1 MTRGAARAPSPDAL
15 PAGGAGEPSP
25 GALSARDA
33 RAPSPGADT
42 RSPAPTHALGAL
54 PAPGAADPLAPRM
67 RWWGWGADR
76 DAAPLPAAAEAMLRA
91 EIGWTPR
98 ATRAVALQDVA
109 LPRPALAP
117 AVRAEL
123 VTIVGA
129 GHVRDDRLTRV
140 AHAVGR
146 SLTDLLHIRA
156 GDGSTAPD
164 VVVFP
169 ADHDE
174 VARVLAACA
183 RAGVAVVPFGGGTS
197 VVGGV
202 ETVHEGFAGAI
213 ALNLARLDRVV
224 DVDERSLL
232 ATLGAGLTGPRA
244 EAALAVR
251 GLTLGHFPQSFEF
264 ATIGGFVATR
274 SAGQA
279 STGYGRID
287 ALVRG
292 LRMATPA
299 GELSVAPGPASAAG
313 PALRELLVGSEG
325 TLGVITQATLRVHR
339 APAAT
344 RTEAWALPS
353 FAAGCEAFRA
363 LEQAGAAGTI
373 MRLSDEDETRMT
385 LGLAGDRW
393 GRPYLRLRGQRTPCL
408 AIVAHEGSARHVRL
422 RSLRAMRTL
431 RRAGAVYLGA
441 RAGEAWRRGR
451 FAAPY
456 LRDALLYRG
465 VLVETLET
473 ATTWSSLAALHTAV
487 RAALHEALRSQGTP
501 PLVACHVSH
510 LYPTG
515 ASLYFTTIARQAPG
529 RELEQWRAAKAAA
542 SDAIAAHGA
551 TITHHHAV
559 GRDHAPWLH
568 HETGA
573 LGLEVLRALKATVDP
588 VGIMNPGKL
597 LPPT

>member
-1 MTRGAARAPSPDAL
+1 MC
-15 PAGGAGEPSP
+15 
-25 GALSARDA
+25 
-33 RAPSPGADT
+33 
-42 RSPAPTHALGAL
+42 
-54 PAPGAADPLAPRM
+54 
-67 RWWGWGADR
+67 WWGWGVDR
-76 DAAPLPAAAEAMLRA
+76 DPTPLPPATEALLRA

-98 ATRAVALQDVA
+98 ATPRVALETVA
-109 LPRPALAP
+109 LAASSLEP
-117 AVRAEL
+117 AVRVEL
-123 VTIVGA
+123 EAIVGVD
-129 GHVRDDRLTRV
+129 HVRDDRLVRV

-146 SLTDLLHIRA
+146 SLTDLLRIRA

-164 VVVFP
+164 AVVFP

-174 VARVLAACA
+174 VARVLASCA

-202 ETVHEGFAGAI
+202 ETVRDGFAGAI
-213 ALNLARLDRVV
+213 TLDLARLDHIV

-232 ATLGAGLTGPRA
+232 ATLGAGMTGPQA

-299 GELSVAPGPASAAG
+299 GELSVAPVPASAAG

-325 TLGVITQATLRVHR
+325 ALGVITQATLRVHR

-344 RTEAWALPS
+344 RTEAWAFPS
-353 FAAGCEAFRA
+353 FAAGCEGFRA
-363 LEQAGAAGTI
+363 LAQAGSAGTI
-373 MRLSDEDETRMT
+373 MRLSDEDESRMT
-385 LGLAGDRW
+385 LGLTG
-393 GRPYLRLRGQRTPCL
+393 GRGGRAYLRLRGLRAPCV
-408 AIVAHEGSARHVRL
+408 AIVGHEGGARHVRW
-422 RSLRAMRTL
+422 RSLRAARAL
-431 RRAGAVYLGA
+431 RRAGAVYLGT
-441 RAGEAWRRGR
+441 GVGDAWRNGR

-456 LRDALLYRG
+456 LRDALLDRG

-473 ATTWSSLAALHTAV
+473 ATTWSGLTTLHAAV
-487 RAALHEALRSQGTP
+487 RAALHEALRAQGTP
-501 PLVACHVSH
+501 PLVTCHVSH

-515 ASLYFTTIARQAPG
+515 ASLYFTAIARQAPG
-529 RELEQWRAAKAAA
+529 RELDQWRAAKVAA
-542 SDAIAAHGA
+542 SEAITAHGA
-551 TITHHHAV
+551 TITHHHAI
-559 GRDHAPWLH
+559 GRDHVPWLH
-568 HETGA
+568 HETGP
-573 LGLEVLRALKATVDP
+573 LGIEALRALKATVDP
-588 VGIMNPGKL
+588 TGIMNPGKL
-597 LPPT
+597 LPPA